1 MNRTV
6 WIIIA
11 ALLISAL
18 AMPAFAGS
26 SRAKGVSST
35 GTKIYNGGAAIAS
48 QTEGLVSGCLKT
60 VFCLFNPCLDV
71 VKGCTNV
78 VLGPIDR
85 SFAYAER
92 SLYKTSRVKPAKK
105 KKSGSKK
112 VRKSK

>member
-18 AMPAFAGS
+18 AVPALAGTARDS
-26 SRAKGVSST
+26 SWSSAT
-35 GTKIYNGGAAIAS
+35 NKIYNGGATVVS
-48 QTEGLVSGCLKT
+48 QTEGIFSGCLKT

-78 VLGPIDR
+78 VLNPIDR

-92 SLYKTSRVKPAKK
+92 SLYKSSRKPAGK

-112 VRKSK
+112 AK